1 MLIRPLLVQD
11 NHWCVPP
18 GSPEGDD
25 WTDELRMVLS
35 QCLERITY
43 FRRAETVT
51 RVRVAGSANI
61 STPNCTLVDKH
72 TTGAVPVLSPLKNAS
87 RDDIER
93 ATDSPE
99 AVKRGGI

>member
-11 NHWCVPP
+11 KHWCVRP

-51 RVRVAGSANI
+51 RVRIAGSANI
-61 STPNCTLVDKH
+61 PTPNRTLVDKH
-72 TTGAVPVLSPLKNAS
+72 TAGAVPVLSPLKNAS

-93 ATDSPE
+93 ATDNPE